1 MNIQQELEKLVN
13 KYAFADSKDLFRIEL
28 ERLVAIAEKEQMIK
42 DQESTL
48 KILQGGLNAKS
59 KNKQ

>member
-28 ERLVAIAEKEQMIK
+28 ERLVAMAEKEQIEK
-42 DQESTL
+42 DYDRIMKL
-48 KILQGGLNAKS
+48 LNKGT
-59 KNKQ
+59 NDR